1 MKFQWNYII
10 CEKYAKFLVDLNK
23 ALEMFKIPTQ
33 CVLFLR
39 NIENL
44 RNTASARHATEA
56 DTALSTDWRSQMA
69 CAMQPTTAS
78 ISPWH
83 QCQQHSGWDP
93 LEICARLEDTARLE
107 QSTQSPVCQDITTT
121 KLELLIVVLLG
132 VKNAHLDS
140 IALVI
145 LTQIEQICIM
155 TLMQVKLK
163 VH

>member
-1 MKFQWNYII
+1 M
-10 CEKYAKFLVDLNK
+10 
-23 ALEMFKIPTQ
+23 
-33 CVLFLR
+33 
-39 NIENL
+39 
-44 RNTASARHATEA
+44 
-56 DTALSTDWRSQMA
+56 
-69 CAMQPTTAS
+69 
-78 ISPWH
+78 
-83 QCQQHSGWDP
+83 
-93 LEICARLEDTARLE
+93 EICARLEDTARLE